1 MNPHK
6 KLYIDFLHQLK
17 EEISSYKNVDNIW
30 KVDGTVTNSPG
41 NLCLHLCGNLNH
53 FLGAT
58 LGNTGYI
65 RNRDEE
71 FSMKNVSKEELII
84 NVDKTIVTLENVF
97 DGINDEKL
105 SEIYPLDK
113 SGENVSIGF
122 VLSRLVS
129 HLAYHVGQINY
140 HRRITDN

>member
-17 EEISSYKNVDNIW
+17 EEISSYKNEDNIW
-30 KVDGTVTNSPG
+30 KTRGSISNSSG

-58 LGNTGYI
+58 LANIGYT
-65 RNRDEE
+65 RDRDME
-71 FSMKNVSKEELII
+71 FSKKNVSKEELIK
-84 NVDKTIVTLENVF
+84 NVDNTIATIEKVF
-97 DGINDEKL
+97 DGINNERLKN
-105 SEIYPLDK
+105 IYPSDK
-113 SGENVSIGF
+113 FGESVSIGF

-129 HLAYHVGQINY
+129 HLAYHIGQVNY
-140 HRRITDN
+140 HRRMTDN